1 MSEMKMSDAFV
12 SESGKLVVGNVGKD
26 IYQDIDHNMIDIVGR
41 FETERHASYA
51 AQAIKNYDSLVEEL
65 ERLRSERDELVSMMS
80 DLISAPN
87 GFYTGTGETT
97 VEMAIRLLEKLE
109 GES

>member
-1 MSEMKMSDAFV
+1 MSELKPCPFCGHKPLSYVQTGVIACCYSMCGVNPSCDNA
-12 SESGKLVVGNVGKD
+12 GAWN
-26 IYQDIDHNMIDIVGR
+26 GR
-41 FETERHASYA
+41 V
-51 AQAIKNYDSLVEEL
+51 NDEEL